1 MSTMLI
7 LEDDSYLW
15 IADDIDEDCDEEQE
29 FYVING
35 HWWGTYYKGLIDIHL
50 PFPDK
55 DGSMFRYAEVKEVV
69 IDFDRQGDYN
79 EVITKLRIRRGEI
92 G

>member
-1 MSTMLI
+1 MSTILI
-7 LEDDSYLW
+7 LEGGGYLW
-15 IADDIDEDCDEEQE
+15 VYENIEEDYEYEQD

-55 DGSMFRYAEVKEVV
+55 EGGMFRYANVKEVV
-69 IDFDRQGDYN
+69 VDFDRQGDYN
-79 EVITKLRIRRGEI
+79 EVITKLRIKRGEL
-92 G
+92 

>member
-7 LEDDSYLW
+7 LEDGGYLW
-15 IADDIDEDCDEEQE
+15 VADDIDEDCDEEQD

-50 PFPDK
+50 PFQDK
-55 DGSMFRYAEVKEVV
+55 EGGMFRYANVKEVV
-69 IDFDRQGDYN
+69 VDFDRQGNYN
-79 EVITKLRIRRGEI
+79 EVIMNLKIKRGEL
-92 G
+92 

>member
-7 LEDDSYLW
+7 LEDGSYLW
-15 IADDIDEDCDEEQE
+15 VYENIEEDYEYEQD

-55 DGSMFRYAEVKEVV
+55 DGDMFGYANVKEVV
-69 IDFDRQGDYN
+69 VDFDRQGDYN
-79 EVITKLRIRRGEI
+79 EVITKLQIKRGEL
-92 G
+92 

>member
-7 LEDDSYLW
+7 LEGGSYLW
-15 IADDIDEDCDEEQE
+15 VYENIQEDCDEEQN

-50 PFPDK
+50 PFPDN
-55 DGSMFRYAEVKEVV
+55 DGGMFWYASVKEVV
-69 IDFDRQGDYN
+69 IDFDKQGDYN
-79 EVITKLRIRRGEI
+79 EVITKLRIKRGEI
-92 G
+92 